1 MTQIGALRAAR
12 RYKAQECRLCSR
24 PRHEDDCQN
33 ILRAIALVVVFP
45 MALLCGFG
53 RSRRGFAFWAQF
65 CSLAPGSPGDYLRAA
80 YYRLTLDRCSPD
92 ICISFGTFFSHTDAV
107 VEPNVYIGAYCVI
120 GRARIGAR
128 SQIASHVQI
137 VSGRR
142 QHPRDAQGKIQGA
155 EHGTFREITIGAD
168 TWIGAS
174 AIVMADVG
182 ARTTVGAGSI
192 VTKDLPD
199 DVVAA
204 GNPAR
209 VLRSGL
215 ASSAGERG

>member
-1 MTQIGALRAAR
+1 MKTVV
-12 RYKAQECRLCSR
+12 K
-24 PRHEDDCQN
+24 N
-33 ILRAIALVVVFP
+33 ILRAIALLVVFP

-53 RSRRGFAFWAQF
+53 RSLRGFAFGAQL
-65 CSLAPGSPGDYLRAA
+65 CSLVPGPPGDYIRAA

-92 ICISFGTFFSHTDAV
+92 ICISFGTFFSHPNAV
-107 VEPNVYIGAYCVI
+107 IEPNVYIGAYCVI

-137 VSGRR
+137 ISGRR
-142 QHPRDAQGKIQGA
+142 QHPRDAQGRIQGA
-155 EHGTFREITIGAD
+155 EQGSFREITIGAD
-168 TWIGAS
+168 AWIGAS

-182 ARTTVGAGSI
+182 ARTTVGAGAI
-192 VTKDLPD
+192 VTRDLPD
-199 DVVAA
+199 GVVAV

-215 ASSAGERG
+215 ASSAGEPG